1 MRYNSTVYPA
11 CAATASCNAIGN
23 MYIVVYF
30 VFIMLLVW
38 LMVVKGNAG
47 VNVFTAAALMLND
60 LEVNDNDPQRQ

>member
-1 MRYNSTVYPA
+1 MSYHQVVALIRRVGLFQAIDYNK
-11 CAATASCNAIGN
+11 
-23 MYIVVYF
+23 MIVVYI